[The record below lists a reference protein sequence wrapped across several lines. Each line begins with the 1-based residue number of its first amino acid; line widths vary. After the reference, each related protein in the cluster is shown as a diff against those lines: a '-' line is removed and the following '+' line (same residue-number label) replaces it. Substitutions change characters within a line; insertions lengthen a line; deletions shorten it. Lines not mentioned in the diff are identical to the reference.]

1 MPDSYYC
8 IPSYTLH
15 RKDRQGKLGGRILAY
30 VNENLCVRRR
40 LDLETN
46 DIEAL
51 WLEVYPHKSKRSLLI
66 SGVYRP
72 PSVKQEYNINSG
84 KNIENAHLTNMELIV
99 MGDLN
104 YDFLNSTCFYK
115 QDLVKVLRDLNLNQM
130 VNVVT
135 RPVSGTCL
143 DHIYVL
149 SKSS

>member
-8 IPSYTLH
+8 IPAYKLW
-15 RKDRQGKLGGRILAY
+15 RKDRQGKLGGGILPY
-30 VNENLCVRRR
+30 VNENLCIRRR

-72 PSVKQEYNINSG
+72 PSAKREYNINLG
-84 KNIENAHLTNMELIV
+84 KNIENAYLTNAELIV

-104 YDFLNSTCFYK
+104 YDFLNSTRF
-115 QDLVKVLRDLNLNQM
+115 
-130 VNVVT
+130 
-135 RPVSGTCL
+135 
-143 DHIYVL
+143 
-149 SKSS
+149 